1 MLEVNG
7 NAMNTFKCNIFL
19 FVALSLLGFATPA
32 NACENG
38 GEYTKVIEHSGVLS
52 ADETATAVRTAR
64 DGNPWYGSVFIT
76 VGGNERKIAE
86 WASCAWIIGEGR
98 EIVYSSDGGSGG
110 FEGEGH
116 TLHIYNV
123 KTRET
128 REVLSHY
135 YMIDEVKE
143 AKLASG
149 ATVLLVEMSD
159 GNAGNPYFS
168 VVDPTRGEVY
178 FRRFAKPSVI
188 NGDKITLNI
197 YRFGDWDTYPPDDKH
212 DPTPK
217 STKKVSLKK
226 VLKNK
231 VICNKPDHR
240 SRRGPG
246 RQTGC

>member
-1 MLEVNG
+1 
-7 NAMNTFKCNIFL
+7 MNTIKYNILLIAAFL
-19 FVALSLLGFATPA
+19 LLGFATPS
-32 NACENG
+32 NACEGG
-38 GEYTKVIEHSGVLS
+38 GEEYIKVNEHSGVPNLGEVVKS
-52 ADETATAVRTAR
+52 IRVAR
-64 DGNPWYGSVFIT
+64 DGNRWYGSVFIT
-76 VGGNERKIAE
+76 VGGSEHKIAG
-86 WASCAWIIGEGR
+86 WASCAWIISEGK
-98 EIVYSSDGGSGG
+98 EIVFASDGGSGG

-143 AKLASG
+143 VKLASG

-159 GNAGNPYFS
+159 GNAGNPYIS
-168 VVDPTRGEVY
+168 VVDPKRGEVY
-178 FRRFAKPSVI
+178 FRRFAKLVAI
-188 NGDKITLNI
+188 KYDKITLNI
-197 YRFGDWDTYPPDDKH
+197 YRFGEWDKQYPLFDEP

-217 STKKVSLKK
+217 STKTVSLSK

-231 VICNKPDHR
+231 VICNKPDEK
-240 SRRGPG
+240 SRRRTE